1 MSETPQ
7 HLTLVADLIKSVV
20 AEQAPIVDASAQ
32 FPQASIDAFLKT
44 PLAGLL
50 ISKDLGGMGLGHRA
64 AAEVVEQLAQ
74 HCGSTAMIVCMHY
87 AGSMV
92 IEQLG
97 SEAVR
102 KEVVAGNH
110 LSTLAFSESGSR
122 SQFWAP
128 VSSATKSGATKGGD
142 EVELDAKKS
151 WVTSAN
157 HATAY
162 VWSSR
167 PIAAEGPSTLW
178 LVPRKSAGLA
188 IGKGFDGLG
197 LRGNDSTPVI
207 ANKVKVP
214 AANMLGQDGKGLDVM
229 LGIVLPIF
237 NLMTSAVALGFMEAA
252 TQKSAAHAGATSFE
266 HDNSALRELPTIRA
280 YLSRMRVKTDMV
292 RTLLWDTATAL
303 ETSRADA
310 TLRVLEIK
318 AAAGET
324 ATEVCDLAMRVCG
337 GAAFRRDVGV
347 ERIFRDA
354 RAGTVM
360 APTTDHLYDFIG
372 KAITGMDVF

>member
-1 MSETPQ
+1 MSEKE
-7 HLTLVADLIKSVV
+7 HLTLTDQLVQSVV
-20 AEQAPIVDASAQ
+20 AEQAPAVDASGQ

-50 ISKDLGGMGLGHRA
+50 IGEDAGGMGLGHRQ
-64 AAEVVEQLAQ
+64 AAEVVERLATA
-74 HCGSTAMIVCMHY
+74 CGSTAMIVCMHF
-87 AGSMV
+87 AGSHV
-92 IEQLG
+92 IQTHGG
-97 SEAVR
+97 SKQVREAIA
-102 KEVVAGNH
+102 KGEH

-128 VSSATKSGATKGGD
+128 VSSAKKDGD
-142 EVELDAKKS
+142 SVVLDAKKS

-167 PIAAEGPSTLW
+167 PTGGDGVSSIW
-178 LVPRKSAGLA
+178 LVPRDSAGLD
-188 IGKGFDGLG
+188 IGKGFNGIG
-197 LRGNDSTPVI
+197 LRGNDSTPVE
-207 ANKVKVP
+207 AKGVKIP
-214 AANMLGQDGKGLDVM
+214 AGNLLGEDGKGLDVM
-229 LGIVLPIF
+229 LGTVLPLF
-237 NLMTSAVALGFMEAA
+237 NAMTSAVAVGLMTAA
-252 TQKSAAHAGATSFE
+252 TNNTAKHAGGTTFQ
-266 HDNSALRELPTIRA
+266 HTDSALRELPTVRA
-280 YLSRMRVKTDMV
+280 YIARMQIKTDMV
-292 RTLLWDTATAL
+292 RALLSDMLTAI
-303 ETSRADA
+303 ETGREDA
-310 TLRVLEIK
+310 QLRVLEIK

-354 RAGTVM
+354 RAGTIM

-372 KAITGMDVF
+372 KALTGMDVF